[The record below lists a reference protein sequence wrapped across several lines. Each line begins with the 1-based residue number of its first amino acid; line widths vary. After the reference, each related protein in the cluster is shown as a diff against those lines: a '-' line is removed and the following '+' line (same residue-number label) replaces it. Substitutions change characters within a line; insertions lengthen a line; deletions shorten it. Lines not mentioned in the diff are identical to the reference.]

1 MFDNVSLR
9 TKLIGG
15 YLAVASIIGI
25 GTLVGFLGM
34 KTVGDSMTALYNED
48 MLGATRVEQTQAL
61 VYQINGDV
69 YQYLLNPALGPNLER
84 SIQNEIVAT
93 DQQIASYKLIRLDT
107 EKQTQVATFDAAWST
122 YKDAVRSV
130 LAQIKAGDQAAAL
143 QSMTTGAADAAR
155 QATTKAAN
163 DLITLHLRDAANTQA
178 ASAQT
183 AWVVSLLA
191 LGGGIL
197 GVILALG
204 VAFAISQ
211 SITVPLAKLNEM
223 LQKMG
228 KGDLGMR
235 LNLNRADEIGSM
247 ARTIDKFA
255 GDLQTMLNGNLLK
268 IAQGDLD
275 IQINFFDSQDEIAVA
290 ENKITESLR
299 GLVAEINAL
308 TQAAVEGNLS
318 ARGNPD
324 KFSGAYRQVVS
335 GVNHTLDA
343 VVGPMKVAAE
353 YVDRISRG
361 DIPPKITDNY
371 FGDFN
376 AVKNNL
382 NACIDAVNL
391 VVIHTRL
398 LSQAAVAG
406 KLTTRADAQRHQ
418 GEFRKI
424 IEGINATLD
433 AVIKPLNVAADSL
446 DHFAGGELASEI
458 TEDYPGDFAKIK
470 DSVNAVVAMLTM
482 RNADVQMLLQ
492 ASADGNLH
500 ARAEVS
506 KYSGANG
513 NILAGFNQILDRV
526 IAPMTAASQAM
537 AQVAH
542 GDLMIQMNGH
552 YQGDYA
558 MLKDS
563 IVAMVGGLK
572 AMANQSQQGVVS
584 ITSASA
590 QILAAST
597 QMASSTREQASA
609 VHQITSTVKEIKAS
623 ADQVAQQAQSVAE
636 GASAAAQVAQE
647 GKTAMSAAIGGME
660 NIQEKMQAIAENILS
675 LSEQTQQIG
684 EIIDTVSDIAGQ
696 SNILA
701 LNAAIEAAQAGE
713 AGKGF
718 RVVAD
723 EVRHLAE
730 QSRQAAAQIK
740 AILGEIQKATRKAVM
755 VTEEGTREVNTGNGL
770 VIRSAETL
778 SSLARAVEDSA
789 QAAQQIVAGVEQQ
802 TIGLDQ
808 IVIGMNEINQAAQQS
823 AAGAQQSQQATQDL
837 TRLAEQLKG
846 AVAQYRV

>member
-1 MFDNVSLR
+1 MFNNVSLR

-15 YLAVASIIGI
+15 YLAVASIIVV

-34 KTVGDSMTALYNED
+34 KTVGDNMAALYNED
-48 MLGATRVEQTQAL
+48 MLGATRAEQTQAL
-61 VYQINGDV
+61 VYQINGDI
-69 YQYLLNPALGPNLER
+69 YKYFLNPALRTNLER
-84 SIQNEIVAT
+84 SIQSEIAET
-93 DQQIASYKLIRLDT
+93 DQQLSSYKSIRLDK
-107 EKQTQVATFDAAWST
+107 EKQTQVAKLDAAWST
-122 YKDAVRSV
+122 YKDTVRSV
-130 LAQIKAGDQAAAL
+130 LDQIKAGDQAAAL
-143 QSMTTGAADAAR
+143 QSMTSGAADAAR
-155 QATTKAAN
+155 QATTQAAN
-163 DLITLHLRDAANTQA
+163 DLITIHLRDAGDTQA
-178 ASAQT
+178 ASAQ
-183 AWVVSLLA
+183 AAFVVSLLA

-197 GVILALG
+197 GVLLAIG

-211 SITVPLAKLNEM
+211 SITVPLGKLSEM

-228 KGDLGMR
+228 KGNLGMR
-235 LNLNRADEIGSM
+235 LNLDRTDEIGSM

-255 GDLQTMLNGNLLK
+255 GDLQNLLNGNLLK
-268 IAQGDLD
+268 IAEGDLD
-275 IQINFFDSQDEIAVA
+275 LQINFFDSQDEIAVA
-290 ENKITESLR
+290 EKKIAESLR
-299 GLVAEINAL
+299 DLVAEINAL
-308 TQAAVEGNLS
+308 TQAASEGNLS
-318 ARGNPD
+318 ARGNPA

-343 VVGPMKVAAE
+343 VIGPMTVAAE
-353 YVDRISRG
+353 YVDRVSRG
-361 DIPPKITDNY
+361 DIPPKITANY

-398 LSQAAVAG
+398 LSEAAVAG
-406 KLTTRADAQRHQ
+406 KLTTRADANRHH

-424 IEGINATLD
+424 IEGVNSTLD
-433 AVIKPLNVAADSL
+433 AVIAPISNAK
-446 DHFAGGELASEI
+446 EI
-458 TEDYPGDFAKIK
+458 LG
-470 DSVNAVVAMLTM
+470 
-482 RNADVQMLLQ
+482 
-492 ASADGNLH
+492 
-500 ARAEVS
+500 
-506 KYSGANG
+506 
-513 NILAGFNQILDRV
+513 
-526 IAPMTAASQAM
+526 
-537 AQVAH
+537 QVAR

-552 YQGDYA
+552 YPGDYA

-563 IVAMVGGLK
+563 IEAMVGGLK
-572 AMANQSQQGVVS
+572 EMANQSQQGAVS

-590 QILAAST
+590 EILAAST

-636 GASAAAQVAQE
+636 GASEAAQVAQE

-740 AILGEIQKATRKAVM
+740 AILSDIQKATNKAVL

-778 SSLARAVEDSA
+778 NGLARAVEESA

-823 AAGAQQSQQATQDL
+823 AAGAQQSQKATQDL
-837 TRLAEQLKG
+837 TRLAEQLKS